1 MYLTVKKEEAI
12 DTVEEA
18 RSKKQE
24 EGRRSNFKESRKR
37 KHEST
42 PFPRCLELREDIYNV

>member
-18 RSKKQE
+18 RSKKKKQLKNPE
-24 EGRRSNFKESRKR
+24 NANTNPLHS
-37 KHEST
+37 
-42 PFPRCLELREDIYNV
+42 LAV

>member
-18 RSKKQE
+18 RRRKKKQ
-24 EGRRSNFKESRKR
+24 FKESRKR

-42 PFPRCLELREDIYNV
+42 PFPRCLEMREDIY